1 MLARCSPVGNG
12 CAADGCAD
20 VKAKLPAAV
29 IFDMDG
35 TLLDT
40 ERMSKRAWPVA
51 AASLGVDFDADLP
64 MAMVGHNT
72 RDCAQMII
80 ERHGPAFPVDKL
92 MQAMRDAYDNLV
104 EREGI
109 VVMPGAIDLIA
120 WLEARHI
127 PIAVATSTR
136 RVRAEAKLQATGLL
150 PHLVALVGGDEVE
163 HGKPAPDIY
172 LEAAARLGQRPGDC
186 MAIEDSEA
194 GYLAA
199 HRAGMTVALVPDLMP
214 PSSAVLALDA
224 HVMPTLAGVRAWL
237 ARD

>member
-1 MLARCSPVGNG
+1 MGAH
-12 CAADGCAD
+12 
-20 VKAKLPAAV
+20 LPAAV

-51 AASLGVDFDADLP
+51 AAALGVDFDADLP

-72 RDCAQMII
+72 RDCARMIV

-109 VVMPGAIDLIA
+109 VVMPGAVDLIA
-120 WLEARHI
+120 WLHARHI
-127 PIAVATSTR
+127 PMAVATSTR
-136 RVRAEAKLQATGLL
+136 RVRAEAKLAATGLL
-150 PHLVALVGGDEVE
+150 PHFAALVGGDEVE

-172 LEAAARLGQRPGDC
+172 VAAAARLGQHPARC
-186 MAIEDSEA
+186 IAVEDSEA
-194 GYLAA
+194 GYLSA
-199 HRAGMTVALVPDLMP
+199 HRAGMTVVLVPDLMP
-214 PSSAVLALDA
+214 PSSALLALDA
-224 HVMPTLAGVRAWL
+224 HVEPTLAGVQHWL
-237 ARD
+237 AHK